1 VALPSSG
8 NPISLGQIQTELG
21 GSNPIGTNEY
31 YRGGAHVAST
41 QTSVPTSG
49 TIDLADFYGLSRIT
63 EITISSNTNS
73 YDLSADL
80 QNNRGWDGTSDVTVI
95 LNINSGVDMS
105 GPLTVNLPA
114 ASTLTINNSGDIVGQ
129 GGGGGSAGG
138 STPTA
143 GGPGGAGGHGISLTN
158 VVAIIN
164 NLSGGRIGGG
174 GGGQGGSGGAT
185 GGRANDD
192 ESGCHNSVSYAGA
205 NGASGEPTQV
215 PFNGPSGGA
224 GSWGQAGAT
233 GGSHHTS
240 SFIVCGLVTGGG
252 GAGGAAGKAIH
263 VGANA
268 SRTYN
273 DSGTTYGATS

>member
-1 VALPSSG
+1 MSLFPVVQG
-8 NPISLGQIQTELG
+8 GIS
-21 GSNPIGTNEY
+21 
-31 YRGGAHVAST
+31 
-41 QTSVPTSG
+41 PTD
-49 TIDLADFYGLSRIT
+49 I
-63 EITISSNTNS
+63 EITISSNTSS
-73 YDLSADL
+73 YNLANDLT
-80 QNNRGWDGTSDVTVI
+80 NNYGWDGSSDVSVI
-95 LNINSGVDMS
+95 LNIDSGVDMS
-105 GPLTVNLPA
+105 GTITVDLTA

-138 STPTA
+138 NTPTA

-174 GGGQGGSGGAT
+174 GGGKGGAGGAT
-185 GGRANDD
+185 GGRLEDG

-205 NGASGEPTQV
+205 TGPGGEPNQV

-233 GGSHHTS
+233 GDSHHDS
-240 SFIVCGLVTGGG
+240 SFIICGLVTGGG
-252 GAGGAAGKAIH
+252 GSGGAAGKAIH